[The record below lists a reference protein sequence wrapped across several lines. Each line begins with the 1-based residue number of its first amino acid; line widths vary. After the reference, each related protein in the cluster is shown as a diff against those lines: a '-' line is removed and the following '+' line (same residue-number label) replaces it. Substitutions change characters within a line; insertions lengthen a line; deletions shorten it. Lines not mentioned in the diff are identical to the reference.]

1 MPYLGKS
8 PSAGVRQR
16 YQYTA
21 TAGQTTFSG
30 TDTANLTLTYT
41 DNNFVD
47 VFQNGVLL
55 KGGTTDYTA
64 TSGTSVVL
72 ATGASVSDVIEIIV
86 YDVFSVGNF
95 YNRTD
100 SDSRYLNVAGD
111 TMTGSLDLNGTEL
124 VLDVDGDSSITVDT
138 DDQID
143 FRAGGTDV
151 MAMSTTG
158 LTITNASNDTQ
169 LTLKSTDADAN
180 VGPVLDLYRN
190 SASPADN
197 DRIGS
202 VTFRGRNDNSQDVDY
217 TVFDVFATD
226 VSDGTEDVEF
236 DIRTIKGGTETSS
249 VTFLGTETV
258 FNQASTDLDFRV
270 ESNGNANMLFVN
282 AGDDRIGIG
291 TASPAE
297 ILHLDTGGSTTTIQI
312 DSDTESSIT
321 FNDHGG
327 SAKQYKIGTN
337 ITDNNGQ
344 FEIRDVT
351 SGASR
356 MRIDNSGTLL
366 VGTTSGTISQ
376 SAFGFRVDA
385 DGFVT
390 FARSAAATS
399 AVTQIFGASGVAQVL
414 GDGDLE
420 NTNGRFTAVSDE
432 RLKENIVDASSQWD
446 DIKAIKV
453 RNYNFKE
460 EKGWGTHKQIG
471 VVAQELE
478 ASGMTGGLVKTK
490 EDGYKSV
497 ATSVLYM
504 KAVKALQ
511 EAMARIETLETKND
525 ALEARIKK
533 LEDG

>member
-21 TAGQTTFSG
+21 TASQTTFSG
-30 TDTANLTLTYT
+30 TDTANLTLNYT

-55 KGGTTDYTA
+55 KGGATDYTA

-95 YNRTD
+95 FNRTD

-124 VLDVDGDSSITVDT
+124 VLDVDGDSSITSDT

-143 FRAGGTDV
+143 FKAGGTDV

-169 LTLKSTDADAN
+169 LTLKSTDADGSS
-180 VGPVLDLYRN
+180 GPLLDLTRD
-190 SASPADN
+190 SGSPADGDVTGIIRFRADN
-197 DRIGS
+197 DAGE
-202 VTFRGRNDNSQDVDY
+202 VTTTGQIVSLLND
-217 TVFDVFATD
+217 A
-226 VSDGTEDVEF
+226 SDGTEDGEIKIETTIAGSAQPRI
-236 DIRTIKGGTETSS
+236 DILPS
-249 VTFLGTETV
+249 ETV
-258 FNQASTDLDFRV
+258 FNEGSVDVDLRV

-297 ILHLDTGGSTTTIQI
+297 ILNLDSGGSTTTIQI

-351 SGASR
+351 SSASR
-356 MRIDNSGTLL
+356 MRIDTSGTLL

-420 NTNGRFTAVSDE
+420 NTNGRFTSVSDE
-432 RLKENIVDASSQWD
+432 RFKENIVDASSQWD
-446 DIKAIKV
+446 DIKSVKV

>member
-1 MPYLGKS
+1 
-8 PSAGVRQR
+8 
-16 YQYTA
+16 
-21 TAGQTTFSG
+21 
-30 TDTANLTLTYT
+30 
-41 DNNFVD
+41 
-47 VFQNGVLL
+47 
-55 KGGTTDYTA
+55 
-64 TSGTSVVL
+64 
-72 ATGASVSDVIEIIV
+72 
-86 YDVFSVGNF
+86 
-95 YNRTD
+95 
-100 SDSRYLNVAGD
+100 YLNVAGD

-327 SAKQYKIGTN
+327 SAKQYK
-337 ITDNNGQ
+337 
-344 FEIRDVT
+344 
-351 SGASR
+351 
-356 MRIDNSGTLL
+356 
-366 VGTTSGTISQ
+366 
-376 SAFGFRVDA
+376 
-385 DGFVT
+385 
-390 FARSAAATS
+390 
-399 AVTQIFGASGVAQVL
+399 
-414 GDGDLE
+414 
-420 NTNGRFTAVSDE
+420 
-432 RLKENIVDASSQWD
+432 
-446 DIKAIKV
+446 
-453 RNYNFKE
+453 
-460 EKGWGTHKQIG
+460 
-471 VVAQELE
+471 
-478 ASGMTGGLVKTK
+478 
-490 EDGYKSV
+490 
-497 ATSVLYM
+497 
-504 KAVKALQ
+504 
-511 EAMARIETLETKND
+511 
-525 ALEARIKK
+525 
-533 LEDG
+533 